1 MTQDE
6 QIQKAIEGAK
16 FCGCGTQMMLYG
28 LIIAIIIL
36 L

>member
-6 QIQKAIEGAK
+6 QIQKAIEQAK
-16 FCGCGTQMMLYG
+16 YCGCGTMMIYG
-28 LIIAIIIL
+28 LVIATIIL

>member
-6 QIQKAIEGAK
+6 MIRRAIEEAK
-16 FCGCGTQMMLYG
+16 FSGCGTQMMIYG
-28 LIIAIIIL
+28 LVIAIIIL